1 MTSPRD
7 QAEEQK
13 KAEIQD
19 AKRSAKDA
27 AVSKVAA
34 ADKLAA
40 TEAILRGTLRRYSQ
54 RTLSESVAHYLQAA
68 LQQAEA
74 EAQASKAKLEAA
86 AGGTR
91 DIVCAAGAR
100 ARAMLGIASRREA
113 RQQGGATGEAGRGVV
128 RQEGGEGGGE
138 EGGKH
143 GEADGGGPPCN
154 RVVGGYK

>member
-27 AVSKVAA
+27 AVSKDAA

-54 RTLSESVAHYLQAA
+54 RPLSESVAL
-68 LQQAEA
+68 
-74 EAQASKAKLEAA
+74 S
-86 AGGTR
+86 AGG
-91 DIVCAAGAR
+91 AP
-100 ARAMLGIASRREA
+100 
-113 RQQGGATGEAGRGVV
+113 AGRG
-128 RQEGGEGGGE
+128 RG
-138 EGGKH
+138 
-143 GEADGGGPPCN
+143 AS
-154 RVVGGYK
+154 